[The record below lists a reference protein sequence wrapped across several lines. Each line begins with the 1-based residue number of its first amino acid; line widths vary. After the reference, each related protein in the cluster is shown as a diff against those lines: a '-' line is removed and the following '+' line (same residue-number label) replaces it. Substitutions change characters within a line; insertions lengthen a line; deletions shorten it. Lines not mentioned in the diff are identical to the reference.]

1 MAEHPALKGQRIDL
15 LFLDTTYAKPNH
27 THPPQAGL
35 PSHEQI
41 VRHTKLRY
49 ESNRMQV
56 PCLLLELQDE
66 CIERMVKLMRQE
78 AEERPNTLFVVCSCL
93 QLKICCSSQ
102 C

>member
-35 PSHEQI
+35 PSHEQT
-41 VRHTKLRY
+41 VRHTKLRCGT
-49 ESNRMQV
+49 SRMQV
-56 PCLLLELQDE
+56 TCILHTLQDE

-78 AEERPNTLFVVCSCL
+78 AKERPNTLFVVCSCL
-93 QLKICCSSQ
+93 RLKIRCCS
-102 C
+102 